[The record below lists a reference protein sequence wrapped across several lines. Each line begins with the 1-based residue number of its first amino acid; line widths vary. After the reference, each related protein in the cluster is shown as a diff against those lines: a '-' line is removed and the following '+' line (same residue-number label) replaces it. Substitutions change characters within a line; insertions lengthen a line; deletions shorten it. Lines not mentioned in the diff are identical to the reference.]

1 MLHHQISGT
10 GNSWLVFVHG
20 LTCDHTDWREQVRA
34 FEPQY
39 CCLAVDLRGHGQS
52 AGMGGTLDIETH
64 ASDVVQLLCEH
75 NIESA
80 VLTGHSMGTR
90 VIASAAVQAPE
101 RVHGLVFIDGS
112 KQAGGDALEAGQ
124 AIEQALANDADI
136 PAYSENLFSMM
147 FTDKSDA
154 TLKQSIIQRAS
165 NMPAA
170 RLRQQLRLMMMWDAG
185 RFDTVMSQINVP
197 MEIVQSTWIT
207 KDKKRLSL
215 KVGETTDYL
224 DRLRLLVK
232 QADVTIVPDCGHFTQ
247 YDAVQDTN
255 EAIRKITERVFGGH

>member
-1 MLHHQISGT
+1 MIHHQITGA

-20 LTCDHTDWREQVRA
+20 LTCDHTDWREQLRE
-34 FEPQY
+34 FEPRY
-39 CCLAVDLRGHGQS
+39 RCMVVDLRGHGQS
-52 AGMGGTLDIETH
+52 ADMGGTLDIETH

-75 NIESA
+75 DIESA

-101 RVHGLVFIDGS
+101 RVHGLVFVDGS
-112 KQAGGDALEAGQ
+112 KQASGDSLEAGQ
-124 AIEQALANDADI
+124 AIEEALANDADI
-136 PAYSENLFSMM
+136 PAFAENLFSMM
-147 FTDKSDA
+147 FTEKSDA
-154 TLKQSIIQRAS
+154 VLKQIIIQRAC

-197 MEIVQSTWIT
+197 MEIVQSTLVT
-207 KDKKRLSL
+207 EDKQRRSL
-215 KVGETTDYL
+215 EVGETTEYL

-232 QADVTIVPDCGHFTQ
+232 HAEVTIVPDCGHFTQ
-247 YDAVQDTN
+247 YDAVQETN
-255 EAIRKITERVFGGH
+255 KAIRKTAERVFVTH